1 MIKQNDV
8 MQGEVKVSVET
19 QTNKMHREQS
29 SGKRI
34 GSRKRRAEGFR
45 GWLQQGGKGT
55 SCSDCGLEGR
65 EEVGEASRKL
75 TLSCPEFSHLHGKRI
90 RLLRLL

>member
-1 MIKQNDV
+1 MIKQKDV

-45 GWLQQGGKGT
+45 GWLQQGERALLAQTVDLK
-55 SCSDCGLEGR
+55 
-65 EEVGEASRKL
+65 EER
-75 TLSCPEFSHLHGKRI
+75 R
-90 RLLRLL
+90 